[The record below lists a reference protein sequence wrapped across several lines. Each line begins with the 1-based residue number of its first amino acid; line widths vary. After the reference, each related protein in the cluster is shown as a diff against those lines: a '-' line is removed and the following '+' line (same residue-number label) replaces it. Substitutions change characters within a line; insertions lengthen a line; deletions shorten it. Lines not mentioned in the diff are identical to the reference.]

1 MKKEFIKLSGMLF
14 VITLVAALLLAGVNK
29 LTEER
34 ILIAAEKAS
43 EESMQKL
50 VPEAENFR
58 PINETVFEGERKNKV
73 AGYCVKVEPL
83 GFAGKIEMMVGFSF
97 EGELLGID
105 ILQSTETAGLGAKAD
120 DAGFKNQFK
129 GKSTD
134 LTVQKSETNNE
145 NEIQAIT
152 GATITSRAVAEG
164 VRMAAE
170 ELKKI
175 KGGNI

>member
-1 MKKEFIKLSGMLF
+1 MNKEFIRLSGMLCA
-14 VITLVAALLLAGVNK
+14 ITLVAALLLAGVNK
-29 LTEER
+29 LTEKR
-34 ILIAAEKAS
+34 ILLATQQAS

-50 VPEAENFR
+50 IPEAESFR
-58 PINETVFEGERKNKV
+58 KVNETVFEGKRKNKV
-73 AGYCVKVEPL
+73 AGYCVNVAPA
-83 GFAGKIEMMVGFSF
+83 GFAGTIEMMVGFSF

-105 ILQSTETAGLGAKAD
+105 ILQSSETAGLGAKAD
-120 DAGFKNQFK
+120 DDSFKMQFK
-129 GKSTD
+129 GKSTE
-134 LTVQKSETNNE
+134 LTVQKSKTENK

-164 VRMAAE
+164 VRLASE

>member
-1 MKKEFIKLSGMLF
+1 MSPLGSSG
-14 VITLVAALLLAGVNK
+14 K
-29 LTEER
+29 
-34 ILIAAEKAS
+34 
-43 EESMQKL
+43 
-50 VPEAENFR
+50 
-58 PINETVFEGERKNKV
+58 RKNKV
-73 AGYCVKVEPL
+73 AGYCVNVATA
-83 GFAGKIEMMVGFSF
+83 GFAGKIEMMVGFSL

-105 ILQSTETAGLGAKAD
+105 ILQNTETAGLGAKAD
-120 DAGFKNQFK
+120 DDSFKMQFK

-134 LTVQKSETNNE
+134 LTVQKSRTDNK

-164 VRMAAE
+164 VRLASE